1 MARRRRRRARRRN
14 QWVLTII
21 AFGIAFFFHDVWLDP
36 LLDTSPR
43 NADQQTHAPP
53 PLTTSR
59 PENDSLD
66 GGPRA
71 DVPERAADPTEAS
84 SFTGS
89 KEQVQ
94 HAASLIASARNA
106 LESGD
111 KILAR
116 AHYSEALESGSSSS
130 QEIEAR
136 AELRKLG
143 LETILS
149 GNEKITSPEPY
160 ISHHPKGGW
169 KRILVS
175 GRERLPFHAL
185 ASEGNVPSLFPQ
197 SLCLL
202 PHAQPPTHIAEP

>member
-36 LLDTSPR
+36 LLETSPK
-43 NADQQTHAPP
+43 NADQQTNAPP

-59 PENDSLD
+59 PENNSLD
-66 GGPRA
+66 GGPHA
-71 DVPERAADPTEAS
+71 DVPERGTDPLEPS

-94 HAASLIASARNA
+94 HAASLMASARNA
-106 LESGD
+106 LQSGD
-111 KILAR
+111 KVLAR
-116 AHYSEALESGSSSS
+116 AHYSEALESGPSSA

-149 GNEKITSPEPY
+149 SNVITADPFSAYYTIAAGDTLLKIAKK
-160 ISHHPKGGW
+160 HHITAALLARINNIENAHLIQAGPPSSSRTA
-169 KRILVS
+169 KRV
-175 GRERLPFHAL
+175 
-185 ASEGNVPSLFPQ
+185 V
-197 SLCLL
+197 
-202 PHAQPPTHIAEP
+202 